1 MAYPHSHPRETRIL
15 SEHFGEI
22 EATTLDGWIERGG
35 YKAVE
40 KALGSMSREQVI
52 EVVKESG
59 LRGRGGAGFPTGL
72 KWSFMP
78 MDDSLPHYLVC
89 NADESE
95 PGTFKDRE
103 IMRWTPHQLLEG
115 CIIGSYAIG
124 ASHCYIYIRGEFVDV
139 IPVVNQAVV
148 DAYSRGYLGR
158 DILGSGYGLELT
170 VHLGAGAYI
179 AGEETGMLNSLEG
192 RRAEPRIKP
201 PFPAAKGAFGM
212 PTTVNNVESL
222 AVVPH
227 IVTNGGDWYRQWGTE
242 KSSGTKLFSCCGH
255 LQKPGTYEIAMDFNL
270 KDLLYDL
277 CGGPPKGREFKA
289 VIPGGSSVP
298 ILAADELDA
307 ECSYEGLEAAGSM
320 VGSGGLIAMDDST
333 NMVHAVRRMVEFYAH
348 ESCGQCTQCREGTY
362 WAAKILRRIERGGGR
377 EEDIPLLLDI
387 SANMAG
393 KTICVLSDSAAA
405 PIVSSIQKFQDD
417 YMALIPKGQH
427 AAVGT

>member
-1 MAYPHSHPRETRIL
+1 MAYPYSHPDETRVL
-15 SEHFGEI
+15 SKHWGEE
-22 EATTLDGWIERGG
+22 EAKTIAGWIERSG
-35 YKAVE
+35 YQAVE
-40 KALGSMSREQVI
+40 KALGSMSPEEVI
-52 EVVKESG
+52 DVVKDSG

-78 MDDSLPHYLVC
+78 KDDGQPHYLVA

-103 IMRWTPHQLLEG
+103 IMRWTPHLLIEG
-115 CIIGSYAIG
+115 CILGSYAMR
-124 ASHCYIYIRGEFVDV
+124 ASHCYIYIRGEFVD
-139 IPVVNQAVV
+139 IIRVVNQAVV
-148 DAYSRGYLGR
+148 EAYERGYLGKN
-158 DILGSGYGLELT
+158 IKGYGFDLDIT

-201 PFPAAKGAFGM
+201 PFPAQKGVFGR

-222 AVVPH
+222 SSVPH
-227 IVTNGGDWYRQWGTE
+227 IILNGADWWRQWGTE
-242 KSSGTKLFSCCGH
+242 KSTGTKLFSCCGH
-255 LQKPGTYEIAMDFNL
+255 LQRPGTYEVSMDFNL
-270 KDLLYDL
+270 RDLLYDL
-277 CGGPPKGREFKA
+277 CGGPPEGRKFKA
-289 VIPGGSSVP
+289 IIPGGSSVP
-298 ILAADELDA
+298 ILTVDEIDCQL
-307 ECSYEGLEAAGSM
+307 SYEGVEAAGSM

-333 NMVHAVRRMVEFYAH
+333 NIVHAVRRMVEFYAH

-362 WAAKILRRIERGGGR
+362 WAAKILHRIERGEGS

-387 SANMAG
+387 CANMAG

-417 YMALIPKGQH
+417 YMTLIQGKVEAG
-427 AAVGT
+427 A